1 MGKNTHAYTV
11 HSIHLSLNDAVRV
24 TGNIAMFSIVYTVAG
39 ALLSYVLYYLFDVY
53 DDKNKEWEGKGLTYQ
68 IFDVGVEVS
77 IIAVV
82 AFWLVYFM
90 NTSAPIIPVRKGLED
105 FVDSY
110 TAGLFFIF
118 AIFIFLGDLSNKL
131 KYIFD
136 HYLGS
141 HFDHLFPAEGSLL
154 DGTLRYS
161 DKQKAGM

>member
-1 MGKNTHAYTV
+1 
-11 HSIHLSLNDAVRV
+11 
-24 TGNIAMFSIVYTVAG
+24 MFSIVYTVAG

-53 DDKNKEWEGKGLTYQ
+53 DEKNKEWEEKGLTYQ

>member
-1 MGKNTHAYTV
+1 MGKNTHSYTV

>member
-1 MGKNTHAYTV
+1 MGKNTHSYTV
-11 HSIHLSLNDAVRV
+11 HSVHLSLNDAVRV
-24 TGNIAMFSIVYTVAG
+24 TGNIAVFSIVYTIAG
-39 ALLSYVLYYLFDVY
+39 AILSYILYYLFDVY
-53 DDKNKEWEGKGLTYQ
+53 DDKNREWEEKGLAYQ
-68 IFDVGVEVS
+68 VFDVGVEVS

-90 NTSAPIIPVRKGLED
+90 NTSTPIIPVRKGLED

-118 AIFIFLGDLSNKL
+118 AIFIFLGDLTNKL

>member
-1 MGKNTHAYTV
+1 MGKNTHSYTV

-53 DDKNKEWEGKGLTYQ
+53 DEKNKEWEEKGLTYQ

>member
-11 HSIHLSLNDAVRV
+11 HSIQLSLNDAVRV
-24 TGNIAMFSIVYTVAG
+24 TGNIAMFSIVYTIAG

-53 DDKNKEWEGKGLTYQ
+53 DEKNKEWEGKGLTYQ
-68 IFDVGVEVS
+68 IFDVSVEVS

-118 AIFIFLGDLSNKL
+118 SIFIFLGDLSNKL

-141 HFDHLFPAEGSLL
+141 YFDHLFPAEGSLL

-161 DKQKAGM
+161 NKQKAGM